1 MSESPASDPPATPR
15 EPSTADLV
23 RTVSQVSRESRRA
36 RNGHRGGV
44 VWLTGLSGSGKST
57 LAGALERELFGRG
70 CQAFVLDGD
79 NIRFGLSADLGFS
92 TADRAE
98 NIRRVSE
105 VAKLFA
111 EAGLIVI
118 TAFISPFR
126 SDRLKARRIMQD
138 GPGIPFCEVYLST
151 PLEVCERRDP
161 KRLYAR
167 ARAGEVKDFTGI
179 SSAFEPPDCPE
190 LSIDT
195 SVVTLHEAVALL
207 LDDLSCRVL
216 G

>member
-1 MSESPASDPPATPR
+1 M
-15 EPSTADLV
+15 
-23 RTVSQVSRESRRA
+23 
-36 RNGHRGGV
+36 
-44 VWLTGLSGSGKST
+44 
-57 LAGALERELFGRG
+57 
-70 CQAFVLDGD
+70 
-79 NIRFGLSADLGFS
+79 
-92 TADRAE
+92 
-98 NIRRVSE
+98 
-105 VAKLFA
+105 AKLFA

-138 GPGIPFCEVYLST
+138 GPGPEIPFAEVYLST
-151 PLEVCERRDP
+151 PLAVCEQRDP

-195 SVVTLHEAVALL
+195 SVVTLDEAVGLL
-207 LDDLSCRVL
+207 LDDLSRRVMA
-216 G
+216 

>member
-1 MSESPASDPPATPR
+1 MSDTPASVTPAAPR
-15 EPSTADLV
+15 EEATANLV
-23 RTVSQVSRESRRA
+23 RPVSHVSRESRRA
-36 RNGHRGGV
+36 RNGHNGGV

-57 LAGALERELFGRG
+57 LAAALERELFGRG
-70 CQAFVLDGD
+70 CQTFVLDGD

-138 GPGIPFCEVYLST
+138 GPGIPFAEVFLST
-151 PLEVCERRDP
+151 PLEVCEQRDP

-179 SSAFEPPDCPE
+179 SSAFEPPDAPE

-195 SVVTLHEAVALL
+195 SVVRLDEAVTLL
-207 LDDLSCRVL
+207 LDDLSRRVMI
-216 G
+216 